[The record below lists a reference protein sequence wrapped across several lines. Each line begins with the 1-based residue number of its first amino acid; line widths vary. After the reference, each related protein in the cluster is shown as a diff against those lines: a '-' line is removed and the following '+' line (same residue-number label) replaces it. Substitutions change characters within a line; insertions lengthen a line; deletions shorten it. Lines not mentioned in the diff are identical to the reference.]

1 MKLVEIDDQILSRK
15 LYLKQTPKDV
25 NNKREKILKNRL
37 SIQLISN

>member
-15 LYLKQTPKDV
+15 FSFKQTPEDV

-37 SIQLISN
+37 SIQLINI